1 MHEIAARCPGILV
14 TEEAAREEEFEAQ
27 APEATTLA
35 FRVAF
40 AVLRHREDAE
50 DVAQEALT
58 RAFQRLSHL
67 RDRQRFRPWLVRIAW
82 RLALDRRRA
91 DRRRF
96 QREQAVV
103 AASGPSVEDL
113 AAAGEF
119 EGRLWRAVDGLPRKL
134 RLVVVLA
141 AMEGYDVR
149 EVSQLLGVR
158 EGTVKSRLFAARRR
172 LAERLR

>member
-1 MHEIAARCPGILV
+1 MHEMAGRCPGVLV
-14 TEEAAREEEFEAQ
+14 TEEPAREREFEACL
-27 APEATTLA
+27 PEATTLA
-35 FRVAF
+35 FRVAL

-58 RAFQRLSHL
+58 RAFQRLRSL

-103 AASGPSVEDL
+103 AASGPSVFDL

-119 EGRLWRAVDGLPRKL
+119 EARLWRAVDGLPRKL

-141 AMEGYDVR
+141 AMEGHDLR